1 MILSFGF
8 INIESAFSSVVFPE
22 LVPPDTMMFAGF
34 TPSPSTHSHKNEAI
48 SLFNVLYLIKSTIV
62 KGSFL
67 NLRMVIVGPL
77 ADNGGIVALT
87 LEPLESLAS

>member
-1 MILSFGF
+1 M
-8 INIESAFSSVVFPE
+8 NIESALRSVVFPE
-22 LVPPDTMMFAGF
+22 LVPPDTMMFADF
-34 TPSPSTHSHKNEAI
+34 TPNPSTHSHKNDAI

-67 NLRMVIVGPL
+67 NFRIVIVGPF

-87 LEPLESLAS
+87 LEPFESLASRIGDC